1 MGWAVDVGA
10 TLDAAPWSGSQKLLV
25 FATATTIVFDGLD
38 NQLLGAALPA
48 LMREWALPRP
58 AFVPAQ
64 TAGMIGMMIG
74 GAIGGILG
82 DRLGRRVA
90 LLGSVVAFGAL
101 TILVPLAGGVGAL
114 TLLRFI
120 AGLGLGGAMPN
131 AAALS

>member
-1 MGWAVDVGA
+1 MAQTVDVGA
-10 TLDAAPWSGSQKLLV
+10 TLDAAPWSGYQKLLV

-48 LMREWALPRP
+48 LMRDWGLSRP

-74 GAIGGILG
+74 GAIGGVLG

-90 LLGSVVAFGAL
+90 LLASVMSFGLL
-101 TILVPLAGGVGAL
+101 TILVPLA
-114 TLLRFI
+114 
-120 AGLGLGGAMPN
+120 
-131 AAALS
+131 